1 MPVSAT
7 ANSASARL
15 RAGSMMAQP
24 AAATAVSACAC
35 DQVAQMRCAARA
47 RATRSAMGGGGGARG
62 TSWAMGEGAL
72 EGAVECS
79 MGSRQS
85 IGMEVGLPGQLL
97 PAHEFGA
104 DDLAEL
110 LRRAANAFAALGQQL
125 VAQVRLP
132 EHRVDGAVELVDGRL
147 RRFGGHEH

>member
-7 ANSASARL
+7 ANSASSRL

-24 AAATAVSACAC
+24 APVTAVSARAR
-35 DQVAQMRCAARA
+35 DQAAPMRCAARA
-47 RATRSAMGGGGGARG
+47 RATS
-62 TSWAMGEGAL
+62 SVMGEGAL

-110 LRRAANAFAALGQQL
+110 LRRVANAFAALGQQL

-132 EHRVDGAVELVDGRL
+132 EHRV
-147 RRFGGHEH
+147 

>member
-7 ANSASARL
+7 ANSASSRL

-24 AAATAVSACAC
+24 AAVTAVSACAC

-47 RATRSAMGGGGGARG
+47 RATS
-62 TSWAMGEGAL
+62 SVMGEGAL

-79 MGSRQS
+79 MGSRPS
-85 IGMEVGLPGQLL
+85 IGMEVGLPCQLL

-104 DDLAEL
+104 DDLSEM
-110 LRRAANAFAALGQQL
+110 LRRAAQAFADLCKKLNAK
-125 VAQVRLP
+125 
-132 EHRVDGAVELVDGRL
+132 
-147 RRFGGHEH
+147 